1 MIKPIKDRIFIRL
14 EPDKETTEGGI
25 IIVEDYH
32 KNRNIGIIEEIG
44 PDVCSVQKGEKVL
57 FYPFDELPT
66 YDSDIV
72 VVRENSILGVYEND

>member
-25 IIVEDYH
+25 IIVDDYH
-32 KNRNIGIIEEIG
+32 KNRNIGTIEEIG
-44 PDVCSVQKGEKVL
+44 PNVRSVQKGNKVL

-66 YDSDIV
+66 YDPNVV
-72 VVRENSILGVYEND
+72 VVRENSILGVFEND